1 VIELACIEFR
11 HPIRIAHH
19 TTNVKILMN

>member
-11 HPIRIAHH
+11 HLIRIAHH
-19 TTNVKILMN
+19 KANVKILMN